1 MLADESWNS
10 RTAESPERW
19 LQILNDIHIF
29 MKFLL
34 TLFLPLIIATTSYG
48 QVITYEAFKS
58 VIPYLQKEDFKG
70 AFEKTSQLLSS
81 TQNDSSDLRGIVTY
95 MNIFSAAGMVTL
107 DQMTH
112 DDFLKCANKYVGQRL
127 VMSAHPCIDSS
138 SKGYNSLQFVT
149 TDGELKGMTITANNK
164 KTNIL
169 CFEYFKYADG
179 INPAELI
186 GKNIRCGGT
195 LASVEV
201 NPNNSK
207 IWISKLHI
215 DNAFARDMTP
225 R

>member
-1 MLADESWNS
+1 
-10 RTAESPERW
+10 
-19 LQILNDIHIF
+19 
-29 MKFLL
+29 MKFIWTLL
-34 TLFLPLIIATTSYG
+34 LPLIVETTSYG
-48 QVITYEAFKS
+48 QVITYEDFKS
-58 VIPYLQKEDFKG
+58 VIPFLQKEDFKG
-70 AFEKTSQLLSS
+70 AFDKTSQLLNS

-112 DDFLKCANKYVGQRL
+112 AEFLKNANKYVGQRL

-138 SKGYNSLQFVT
+138 SQGFNSLKFVT
-149 TDGELKGMTITANNK
+149 VDGQLQGMTITANNK

-169 CFEYFKYADG
+169 CFEYFKYADPV
-179 INPAELI
+179 NPSEMI

-201 NPNNSK
+201 NPDNSK
-207 IWISKLHI
+207 IWISRLHI
-215 DNAFARDMTP
+215 DNAFAREMTP

>member
-1 MLADESWNS
+1 
-10 RTAESPERW
+10 
-19 LQILNDIHIF
+19 
-29 MKFLL
+29 MKFIL
-34 TLFLPLIIATTSYG
+34 TLLLPLSIWTNSNG
-48 QVITYEAFKS
+48 QVITYEDFRS
-58 VIPYLQKEDFKG
+58 VIPFLQKEDFKG
-70 AFEKTSQLLSS
+70 AFEKTGQLLNS

-112 DDFLKCANKYVGQRL
+112 ADFLKNANKYVGQRL

-138 SKGYNSLQFVT
+138 SQGYNSLKFVT
-149 TDGELKGMTITANNK
+149 VDGQLQGMTVTANSK

-169 CFEYFKYADG
+169 CFEYFKYATPVD
-179 INPAELI
+179 PSAMI

-195 LASVEV
+195 LTSVEV
-201 NPNNSK
+201 NPNNSR

-215 DNAFARDMTP
+215 DNAFAREMTP

>member
-1 MLADESWNS
+1 
-10 RTAESPERW
+10 
-19 LQILNDIHIF
+19 
-29 MKFLL
+29 MKYIL
-34 TLFLPLIIATTSYG
+34 TLLFPLFAALTSYE
-48 QVITYEAFKS
+48 QVITYDDFKS
-58 VIPYLQKEDFKG
+58 VIPFLQKEDFKG

-95 MNIFSAAGMVTL
+95 MNIFSAAGMVSL

-112 DDFLKCANKYVGQRL
+112 ADLLKNANKFVGQRL

-149 TDGELKGMTITANNK
+149 NDGQLQGMTITANNQ

-169 CFEYFKYADG
+169 CFEYFKYSDP
-179 INPAELI
+179 INPSALI
-186 GKNIRCGGT
+186 GKNVRCGGT
-195 LASVEV
+195 LSSVEV

-207 IWISKLHI
+207 VWISRLHVN
-215 DNAFARDMTP
+215 NAFAREMTP